1 MGGKSNTR
9 VLMVEDTL
17 SVARM
22 TEAFLSQAGFD
33 VDHAESGAA
42 GLAALERSL
51 PDAVLL
57 DVRLPDMS
65 GLDILAHIRRQEL
78 PVVVVVA
85 TAYGSIG
92 MAVEAMQAGADD
104 FLVKPFNAD
113 RLKVTLENALERQ
126 TLKAQVQELK
136 DDFGRATFHGF
147 IGASLA
153 MQSVYRIIQA
163 AGPTQATVFITGE
176 SGTGKELAAEAL
188 HKQSKRA
195 NGPFVAINCG
205 AIPHGLMESEIFGHV
220 KGAFTGAV
228 SSRDGAA
235 RRAEGGTLFL
245 DEICEMEPQLQ
256 TKLLRFLQTG
266 TYMRVGGEQV
276 EKADVRIVCATN
288 RDPLK
293 EVEDGNFRED
303 LYYRLHVI
311 PLHLPPL
318 REREGD
324 VVEIARTLLRIDAAR
339 EGKGFEGFTAEAED
353 LLLRYPW
360 PGNVRQLQ
368 NVILNAVVLND
379 GKLMAAEML
388 PPPVNATGSLPGQ
401 VIRAT
406 PPHAAAPAPV
416 EPAEAADAAA
426 GGTGP
431 GIKPLWQVEKETIET
446 AIAACDGNIPRAAAA
461 LGISASTIYRKKSA
475 WDADS
480 EPGEDIEGPAARTA
494 SA

>member
-1 MGGKSNTR
+1 MAGKSKKR

-22 TEAFLSQAGFD
+22 TEAFLSQAGYD
-33 VDHAESGAA
+33 VDHVETAA
-42 GLAALERSL
+42 AAREALEGSL

-57 DVRLPDMS
+57 DVRLPDAS
-65 GLDILAHIRRQEL
+65 GLDILALIRQKEL
-78 PVVVVVA
+78 PVVVIVA

-113 RLKVTLENALERQ
+113 RLKVTLANALERQ
-126 TLKAQVQELK
+126 VLKEQVQELR

-147 IGASLA
+147 IGASIA

-163 AGPTQATVFITGE
+163 AGPTEATVFVTGE

-188 HKQSKRA
+188 HKQSRRA

-235 RRAEGGTLFL
+235 KRAEGGTLFL

-276 EKADVRIVCATN
+276 EKSNVRIVCATN

-293 EVEDGNFRED
+293 EVEEGNFRED

-324 VVEIARTLLRIDAAR
+324 VVEIARHLLRLDASR
-339 EGKGFEGFTAEAED
+339 ENKGFQGFTADAED

-379 GKLMAAEML
+379 GQLMAAEML
-388 PPPVNATGSLPGQ
+388 PPPVNGAGSLPGQ
-401 VIRAT
+401 VNRAT
-406 PPHAAAPAPV
+406 LPRSAPTPLESSGAVP
-416 EPAEAADAAA
+416 EFGDGASEK
-426 GGTGP
+426 
-431 GIKPLWQVEKETIET
+431 GIRPLWQVEKDTIES
-446 AIAACDGNIPRAAAA
+446 AIAACEGNIPRAAAA

-475 WDADS
+475 WEADEAGADVDAIET
-480 EPGEDIEGPAARTA
+480 EPA
-494 SA
+494 

>member
-1 MGGKSNTR
+1 MMSGSGATR

-22 TEAFLSQAGFD
+22 TEAFLTQAGFE
-33 VDHAESGAA
+33 VEHAETAA
-42 GLAALERSL
+42 ACMAALDRQW
-51 PDAVLL
+51 PDAILL
-57 DVRLPDMS
+57 DVRLPDAS
-65 GLDILAHIRRQEL
+65 GLEVLSRIRRQEL
-78 PVVVVVA
+78 PIAVVVA

-104 FLVKPFNAD
+104 FLVKPFNGD
-113 RLKVTLENALERQ
+113 RLTVTLRNALER
-126 TLKAQVQELK
+126 TRLKAQVQELK
-136 DDFGRATFHGF
+136 DNFGLAGFHGY

-153 MQSVYRIIQA
+153 MQSVYRIIQS
-163 AGPTQATVFITGE
+163 AGPTTVTVFITGE

-188 HKQSKRA
+188 HKQSRRA

-228 SSRDGAA
+228 SARDGAA
-235 RRAEGGTLFL
+235 RRADGGTLFL

-266 TYMRVGGEQV
+266 TYMRVGGEQP
-276 EKADVRIVCATN
+276 EKVDVRIVCATN

-293 EVEDGNFRED
+293 EVEEGRFRED

-318 REREGD
+318 RDREGD
-324 VVEIARTLLRIDAAR
+324 VLDIARHLLAQYSAK
-339 EGKGFEGFTAEAED
+339 EGKSFRGFTAEAED
-353 LLLRYPW
+353 VLLAYDW

-379 GKLMAAEML
+379 APLLAAEML
-388 PPPVNATGSLPGQ
+388 PPPVNTAGTLTSQ
-401 VIRAT
+401 VIRPTLPMETAG
-406 PPHAAAPAPV
+406 PDPGPIEAPG
-416 EPAEAADAAA
+416 PAEGA
-426 GGTGP
+426 
-431 GIKPLWQVEKETIET
+431 IRPLWLVEKETIEA
-446 AIAACDGNIPRAAAA
+446 AIAACGGNIPRAAAA
-461 LGISASTIYRKKSA
+461 LGISASTIYRKKAA
-475 WDADS
+475 WDADA
-480 EPGEDIEGPAARTA
+480 EV
-494 SA
+494 